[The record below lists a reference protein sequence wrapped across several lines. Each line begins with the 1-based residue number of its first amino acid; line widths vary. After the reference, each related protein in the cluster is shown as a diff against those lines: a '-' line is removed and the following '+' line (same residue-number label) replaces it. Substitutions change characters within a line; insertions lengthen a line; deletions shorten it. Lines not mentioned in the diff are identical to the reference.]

1 MLSGSS
7 LSVSSRDEAGAVL
20 SGSSPSEREAEV
32 SDDFLINL
40 LSLDSSREASELTL
54 LLFDGFLAGLE
65 LLAAV
70 LAGAWLGVGVAR

>member
-7 LSVSSRDEAGAVL
+7 LSVSSRDEAGA
-20 SGSSPSEREAEV
+20 

-40 LSLDSSREASELTL
+40 LSLDSSREASELML

-65 LLAAV
+65 LL
-70 LAGAWLGVGVAR
+70 GAWLGAGVAR